1 MRVLLLH
8 SCRKMA
14 FACFVCRRLNYN
26 SFIFEGFAYVP
37 KTMLIKVS
45 GIPCSC
51 AVFHETNTIKNGVL
65 FILSIKTVYFSS
77 NCHSCVSLYR
87 WNIYTTS

>member
-8 SCRKMA
+8 SYTKMA
-14 FACFVCRRLNYN
+14 FACFVCRRLNHN

-45 GIPCSC
+45 GIPHGIMFMYS
-51 AVFHETNTIKNGVL
+51 
-65 FILSIKTVYFSS
+65 
-77 NCHSCVSLYR
+77 VS
-87 WNIYTTS
+87 